1 MNKILWVTNILFP
14 EAVGLLTGKPS
25 VVKGSGGWL
34 ESSAGSIISEGG
46 IQLVVV
52 APSNL
57 VENLTKI
64 DGKEIIYYVLPCRN
78 ERKYYSAFEEL
89 WRQIIDIEKPEI
101 IHIHGTEFSHGLAL
115 LRAKIQVPTV
125 LSIQGLSEEI
135 GYHFLDGMSNKD
147 VLLNLSIGGLFL
159 ARSPFKQRRKYIKHG
174 LTVEREMIK
183 SVQHIIGRTS
193 FDQSHVLMINPNAA
207 YHKCNESLRDA
218 FYEEKIW
225 SYQSCQKHT
234 IFLSQSSYSIKGL
247 HQVLKAM
254 PLILTHYPDT
264 TIRIAGTDILSSKT
278 LKQKCMRSTYANY
291 IKRLIRKLGLM
302 DKVCFTGP
310 LDAVRMR
317 DEYLKCNVFI
327 SPSSIENS
335 PNSLGEAQILG
346 VPSIGSYVGGTPD
359 MIPNPKV
366 GYLYR
371 YSDIIMLA
379 SAVCKV
385 FSSEWDSTE
394 ERQIATMRH
403 NRKMNVRM
411 LLSIYSFIEHHHNE
425 KNNSK

>member
-25 VVKGSGGWL
+25 VVNGSGGWL
-34 ESSAGSIISEGG
+34 DSSARSIISEGE

-52 APSNL
+52 APSSL
-57 VENLTKI
+57 VRTLTKV
-64 DGKEIIYYVLPCRN
+64 DGKKIVYYALPCRN
-78 ERKYYSAFEEL
+78 ERKYYSEFEKI
-89 WRQIIDIEKPEI
+89 WRQIVDVEKPDI

-135 GYHFLDGMSNKD
+135 GYHFLDGMSYKD
-147 VLLNLSIGGLFL
+147 VLLNLSISGLFL
-159 ARSPFKQRRKYIKHG
+159 AGSPFKQKRKYIKHG
-174 LTVEREMIK
+174 LTVEREMIE

-193 FDQSHVLMINPNAA
+193 FDQSHILMINPNAV

-234 IFLSQSSYSIKGL
+234 IFLSQSSYSIKGF

-254 PLILTHYPDT
+254 PLILAHYPDT
-264 TIRIAGTDILSSKT
+264 IIRVAGTDILSSRT
-278 LKQKCMRSTYANY
+278 LKQKCMRSSYANY
-291 IKRLIRKLGLM
+291 INRLIHKLGVK

-310 LDAVRMR
+310 LDAARMR
-317 DEYLKCNVFI
+317 DEYLKCNVFV

-346 VPSIGSYVGGTPD
+346 VPCIGSYVGGTPD
-359 MIPNPKV
+359 MIPNPEA

-379 SAVCKV
+379 SMVCKV
-385 FSSEWDSTE
+385 FSSEWDSTK
-394 ERQIATMRH
+394 ERQIATVRH
-403 NRKMNVRM
+403 NREKNLRD
-411 LLSIYSFIEHHHNE
+411 LLSIYRFIEHNHNE